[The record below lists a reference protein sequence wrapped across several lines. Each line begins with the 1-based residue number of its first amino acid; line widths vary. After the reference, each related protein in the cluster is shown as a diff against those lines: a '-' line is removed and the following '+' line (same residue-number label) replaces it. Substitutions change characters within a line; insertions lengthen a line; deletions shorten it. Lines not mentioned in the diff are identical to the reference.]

1 VAGRTLFE
9 IKIHRFEYSLAFDGN
24 RLPLE
29 ALIFP
34 VLLGFLFC
42 RSKFIA
48 GEFSDFRLRS
58 PGYRARSNKLSAQE
72 RCMKKGK
79 SRLLQAVRAV
89 RDEIYASVRLQLS
102 DENLTYQQ
110 IADSNGISLA
120 TVQRVAERSGISR
133 QVGPRP
139 PAP

>member
-1 VAGRTLFE
+1 
-9 IKIHRFEYSLAFDGN
+9 
-24 RLPLE
+24 
-29 ALIFP
+29 
-34 VLLGFLFC
+34 
-42 RSKFIA
+42 
-48 GEFSDFRLRS
+48 
-58 PGYRARSNKLSAQE
+58 
-72 RCMKKGK
+72 MKKGK